1 MFVHHAGLG
10 ASLSPHFKS
19 DNMAK
24 GRVGGTKAKI
34 TGQVGN
40 NIFQIRKNGNGTYT
54 QISYVK
60 GVRTETETSEKLQVQ
75 RMVTCMVESLMRDI
89 KPVAQLSMQAGKN
102 KTNSMNAFSSM
113 NLRYVAADCKA
124 NWYESQEFVYPLPSR
139 EWGKTKDLG
148 GLFRLSSGT
157 GSINHFSRCFHTA
170 TPQLLMEGW
179 TNPNANFVGL
189 EFLIPDGCAT
199 IGDYLR
205 KSKITRL
212 DMVVLC
218 AFHYWLQDDPETGEG
233 DWLSRH
239 EYVIMRLNSSVSD
252 NSELNIDSLRALF
265 TMQHGEAV
273 PLLYWGKDN
282 KSFYLGYQEDLMQDD
297 NYYYGGA
304 FTISYLTGK
313 KLITDSHYDWLT
325 YVHEPWL
332 RSQSPTDVFGYW
344 MGTPQIDPYPDPFD
358 PSPYRFIDY
367 VRATSNVDLSINYQM
382 SFYNQTIE
390 VDFQRLQEQ
399 MGYLIRQAQDV
410 AGRFILYTNNSF
422 RMVNSGLRGSGNN
435 VYFVSFS
442 TSDDLDRMLVKIAG
456 DKAIVKYYL
465 RGNLISTKNYS
476 SWLVP
481 SIKSNINLFY
491 IPNASIAPKLYG
503 LKIYDTASGVLR
515 VNLKPAIRKSDN
527 AYGLFDEARNIFFTD
542 PALTGG

>member
-1 MFVHHAGLG
+1 MFVHCAGLG

-75 RMVTCMVESLMRDI
+75 RMVTCMVESLMHDI

-113 NLRYVAADCKA
+113 NLRYVAQDCKA
-124 NWYESQEFVYPLPSR
+124 NWYESNEFVYPLPSR

-148 GLFRLSSGT
+148 GLYRLSSGT
-157 GSINHFSRCFHTA
+157 GSLNHFSRCFHTA

-218 AFHYWLQDDPETGEG
+218 AFHFWLDDDEESGEG
-233 DWLSRH
+233 NWLSRH

-252 NSELNIDSLRALF
+252 NSDLDIMSLRALF

-273 PLLYWGKDN
+273 PQLYWGKDN

-313 KLITDSHYDWLT
+313 KLITDSHYDWLSS
-325 YVHEPWL
+325 VHEPWL
-332 RSQSPTDVFGYW
+332 ANQNPADVFGYW
-344 MGTPQIDPYPDPFD
+344 MGTPQIDPYPDPFN
-358 PSPYRFIDY
+358 PPLYRFISYVQRNGVLNMSIDY
-367 VRATSNVDLSINYQM
+367 NFVIR
-382 SFYNQTIE
+382 NQTIE
-390 VDFQRLQEQ
+390 IDFDRDQVVFNYLVYVSNLVNGTLRIYNNETNKIPRVQVYTING
-399 MGYLIRQAQDV
+399 GY
-410 AGRFILYTNNSF
+410 
-422 RMVNSGLRGSGNN
+422 NN
-435 VYFVSFS
+435 VNIIAR
-442 TSDDLDRMLVKIAG
+442 DDLSRHCIKISG
-456 DKAIVKYYL
+456 DNGIVKYYL
-465 RGNLISTKNYS
+465 DDSLISTKDLS
-476 SWLVP
+476 SQLP
-481 SIKSNINLFY
+481 SSFLYPLLLRLGSNSE
-491 IPNASIAPKLYG
+491 AKCKLYG
-503 LKIYDTASGVLR
+503 LRIYDTATGEIR
-515 VNLKPAIRKSDN
+515 VNLRPAIRLADLK
-527 AYGLFDEARNIFFTD
+527 YGLYDEVRDIFFTD

>member
-1 MFVHHAGLG
+1 MFVHCAGLG

-89 KPVAQLSMQAGKN
+89 KPVTQLSMQAGKN

-148 GLFRLSSGT
+148 GLYRLSSGT

-170 TPQLLMEGW
+170 TPQLLMEDW
-179 TNPNANFVGL
+179 SNPNANFVGL

-205 KSKITRL
+205 KGKITRL

-218 AFHYWLQDDPETGEG
+218 AFHFWLEDDPESGEG
-233 DWLSRH
+233 NWLSRH

-252 NSELNIDSLRALF
+252 NSDLNIDSLRALF

-273 PLLYWGKDN
+273 PQLYWGKDN

-332 RSQSPTDVFGYW
+332 RSQNPADVFGYW
-344 MGTPQIDPYPDPFD
+344 MGTPQIDPYPDPFN
-358 PSPYRFIDY
+358 PPLYRFIDY
-367 VRATSNVDLSINYQM
+367 VKRNGSLSM
-382 SFYNQTIE
+382 SIEYYFIARNQTIE
-390 VDFQRLQEQ
+390 LDFDRNVSRV
-399 MGYLIRQAQDV
+399 GYVISNNTTV
-410 AGRFILYTNNSF
+410 AGSLFVFSNASFTNITAFLITSVPSIE
-422 RMVNSGLRGSGNN
+422 RQSLI
-435 VYFVSFS
+435 S
-442 TSDDLDRMLVKIAG
+442 TNDLDRHCIKISGSNGIISYFVDDELIEVKDLAS
-456 DKAIVKYYL
+456 L
-465 RGNLISTKNYS
+465 MPSTTS
-476 SWLVP
+476 LP
-481 SIKSNINLFY
+481 LLINLGTVSG
-491 IPNASIAPKLYG
+491 AECKLYG
-503 LKIYDTASGVLR
+503 LRIYDTATGEMR
-515 VNLKPAIRKSDN
+515 VNLRPAIRLTDLK
-527 AYGLFDEARNIFFTD
+527 YGLYDEVRDIFFTD
-542 PALTGG
+542 PAFTGG

>member
-1 MFVHHAGLG
+1 MFVHSAGLG
-10 ASLSPHFKS
+10 VSLSPHFKS

-75 RMVTCMVESLMRDI
+75 RMVTCMVESLMHDI

-113 NLRYVAADCKA
+113 NLRYVAQDCKA

-148 GLFRLSSGT
+148 GLYRLSSGT
-157 GSINHFSRCFHTA
+157 GSLNHFSRCFHTA

-212 DMVVLC
+212 DMVILC
-218 AFHYWLQDDPETGEG
+218 AFHFWLEDDPESGEG

-252 NSELNIDSLRALF
+252 SSDLNIESLRALF

-273 PLLYWGKDN
+273 PQLYWGKDN

-313 KLITDSHYDWLT
+313 KLITDSHYDWLSS
-325 YVHEPWL
+325 VHEPWL
-332 RSQSPTDVFGYW
+332 ACQNPADVFGYW
-344 MGTPQIDPYPDPFD
+344 MGTPQIDPYPDPFN
-358 PSPYRFIDY
+358 PPKYRFISY
-367 VRATSNVDLSINYQM
+367 VQQNGGLNMSIGYILIIR
-382 SFYNQTIE
+382 NQTIE
-390 VDFQRLQEQ
+390 IDFNRNFVNIGSIVKNDTNKKGSFL
-399 MGYLIRQAQDV
+399 L
-410 AGRFILYTNNSF
+410 LNNSS
-422 RMVNSGLRGSGNN
+422 NLRIRANC
-435 VYFVSFS
+435 YTTTS
-442 TSDDLDRMLVKIAG
+442 TSNTTFLLDSNDLDRHVIKVSGNDGIISYFVDDNL
-456 DKAIVKYYL
+456 KATKDLSSGLPSQFVL
-465 RGNLISTKNYS
+465 PLLIQLGS
-476 SWLVP
+476 SA
-481 SIKSNINLFY
+481 
-491 IPNASIAPKLYG
+491 NAACKLYG
-503 LKIYDTASGVLR
+503 LKIYDTASGEMR
-515 VNLKPAIRKSDN
+515 VNLRPAIRLADIK
-527 AYGLFDEARNIFFTD
+527 YGLYDEVRDIFFTD